1 MGVEGGGGVQMVVG
15 ECGSS
20 CQYYE
25 DNILNCCSSRHQIQ

>member
-1 MGVEGGGGVQMVVG
+1 MGVEGGGGVWMVVG

-25 DNILNCCSSRHQIQ
+25 GKILNCSSSRHQIE